1 MHCQPAPPP
10 FPRPSDRPMMQNQ
23 NHHPSPTQSYSGHP
37 SSTTQTQ
44 QSHHAPFA
52 ADQHTGP
59 QRDAFFATAAQHVR
73 RSSQEAPGA
82 DDPRQQSQSEG
93 RGQGGWP
100 NTARPNHGI
109 PHVAQHH
116 AQSSGL
122 PPPPPSMTASNHPPP
137 PSPYGY
143 DAARRRSLTG
153 GSPPNPYASPHDPP
167 PPPSFARPQM
177 PPPSSPPQ
185 QQQQQQQP
193 LHASQAQRPP
203 YASNFG
209 ANRDLPGLG
218 QAMRPG
224 SSMSISSLIGGGDT
238 VAPGQASQSQP
249 SPPTNASSLNS
260 HSMQPPSPRR
270 SLLSGP
276 RSEFA
281 PFRRQPS
288 PDRNNMYGANP
299 SKPSDAHSF
308 PGGSPRSYSNQASPD
323 PGRQSLPPSY
333 TPYKLFGQ
341 SISRE
346 YPSGGAGQRPS
357 GSTPPRPNSQPTGP
371 PETREQERRP
381 NFDGLRGRRGAYEP
395 LEERRRTLGESHHAR
410 PNAAEPLAGGQSNT
424 ERDRPVTVHP
434 VSQNVFGPPAE
445 DHRTSGSTEPPRG
458 PWREALRE
466 AINHRREEPSSIH
479 RAYGQYPSPA
489 LGAPR
494 YGGPGPEDVLRGRSV
509 DHLSNRVVEQYHAP
523 PTSDPTSTE
532 RHRTEPLSRSLSSG
546 GRSLFDQPQRMGEAM
561 QQSKSHIGF
570 GLDASRRTGRASP
583 LPQAVQGAQA
593 QPMMSGKDPG
603 IKSEFGRMFSG
614 LGSGL
619 GCSTPSRGSPLPQN
633 GSGSFSHDT
642 ESDVHRVQ
650 RVNSQQ
656 GRKTKRIK
664 DEEGIFDVDSNDGR
678 GTTPSGTRGVKR
690 NKHHH
695 HTPHHHHH
703 HHHHHP
709 KPDEEVNLSTS
720 STPLN
725 GRQPGLAQTGASQP
739 IHHHHHIQGTP
750 HHHHHHHVPRGN
762 QSSVPAAKMAVKV
775 HDVQPVLDEAAKK
788 PRRHLGSH
796 LYEASTRL
804 PRPNSSVDDQFG
816 YASKPKRLPRFHA
829 DPINCTFTIRVPRFY
844 LKPRQR
850 QHIVLER
857 HLWGARIYR
866 DDSDPIAAAI
876 HSGWI
881 RGEWDETVDVSM
893 LDPRITAPNDPS
905 DAEET
910 LTKVPAAP
918 VTPPADMDLQIE
930 ILILPQL
937 QKYTGSVE
945 YGISSRKSTGH
956 EGLSFMINKIRWV
969 EDGIGSRGQERTAA
983 ALKRRLD
990 ASATLLALQSGVDD
1004 NMRFSNMARLHA

>member
-1 MHCQPAPPP
+1 M
-10 FPRPSDRPMMQNQ
+10 
-23 NHHPSPTQSYSGHP
+23 
-37 SSTTQTQ
+37 
-44 QSHHAPFA
+44 
-52 ADQHTGP
+52 
-59 QRDAFFATAAQHVR
+59 TAA
-73 RSSQEAPGA
+73 
-82 DDPRQQSQSEG
+82 
-93 RGQGGWP
+93 
-100 NTARPNHGI
+100 NN
-109 PHVAQHH
+109 
-116 AQSSGL
+116 
-122 PPPPPSMTASNHPPP
+122 PPP

-143 DAARRRSLTG
+143 DAARRRSLTA
-153 GSPPNPYASPHDPP
+153 GSPPNPYPSSHDPP

-185 QQQQQQQP
+185 QHQHQ
-193 LHASQAQRPP
+193 LHASQSQRPP
-203 YASNFG
+203 SYASNCG
-209 ANRDLPGLG
+209 LSRDLPGLG

-224 SSMSISSLIGGGDT
+224 TSMSISSLIGGGDAGAANQT
-238 VAPGQASQSQP
+238 SQSQP
-249 SPPTNASSLNS
+249 SPPTSAPSLNS

-288 PDRNNMYGANP
+288 PDRNNMYGNNA
-299 SKPSDAHSF
+299 SKSSDAHNF
-308 PGGSPRSYSNQASPD
+308 PGGSPRSYSNQPSPD
-323 PGRQSLPPSY
+323 LGRQSLPPSY
-333 TPYKLFGQ
+333 NPYKLFGQ

-346 YPSGGAGQRPS
+346 HPPGGVGQQPPSS
-357 GSTPPRPNSQPTGP
+357 IPPRPNSQPTGP
-371 PETREQERRP
+371 PGTREQEGRP
-381 NFDGLRGRRGAYEP
+381 SYDGLGGRRGAYGP
-395 LEERRRTLGESHHAR
+395 PEERRRTLGESHHAR
-410 PNAAEPLAGGQSNT
+410 PNAAELLAGGQGGT
-424 ERDRPVTVHP
+424 EKNRPVTVHP
-434 VSQNVFGPPAE
+434 VLQNVFGPPVE
-445 DHRTSGSTEPPRG
+445 HHRTSGPTETPRSL
-458 PWREALRE
+458 WRHSAPGDALRE
-466 AINHRREEPSSIH
+466 TNDSRREEPSALH
-479 RAYGQYPSPA
+479 RAYGQYTPPT

-509 DHLSNRVVEQYHAP
+509 DHLSNRVVEQYHTP

-546 GRSLFDQPQRMGEAM
+546 GRSVFDQPPRMGEAM

-619 GCSTPSRGSPLPQN
+619 GSSTPSRGSPLPHN
-633 GSGSFSHDT
+633 APGSFSHET
-642 ESDVHRVQ
+642 ESDIHRLQ

-656 GRKTKRIK
+656 GRKTKRVK
-664 DEEGIFDVDSNDGR
+664 DEDGIFDVDSNDGR
-678 GTTPSGTRGVKR
+678 RTPLGTRGTKR

-695 HTPHHHHH
+695 HHAPHHHHHH

-709 KPDEEVNLSTS
+709 KPDEEIPLSTS
-720 STPLN
+720 SAALN
-725 GRQPGLAQTGASQP
+725 GRQSSMPQTGPGQSV
-739 IHHHHHIQGTP
+739 HHHHHIQGTP
-750 HHHHHHHVPRGN
+750 HHHHHHHTPRGN
-762 QSSVPAAKMAVKV
+762 QPPLAAAKMPVKV

-796 LYEASTRL
+796 LYEASTEL

-816 YASKPKRLPRFHA
+816 YASKPKRLPRFNA

-910 LTKVPAAP
+910 LTKIPAAP

-937 QKYTGSVE
+937 QEYTGSVE
-945 YGISSRKSTGH
+945 YGISSRRSISH

-1004 NMRFSNMARLHA
+1004 NMRFGSMAKLHA